1 MKNSF
6 LFSLVIFISI
16 GCATTD
22 PKWKF
27 LEDSLSDLKIQRAEA
42 RNLLTE
48 NPKADNAPDLTLKI
62 NKLNEE
68 VKNIERSLSYAQ
80 TTPVSSDPFNEKYHG
95 PIPSSHKKIVRIKSE
110 VFGSLSSE
118 EREKLN
124 QKYTIKFLQAN
135 DYGNI
140 IEAQTLNESTAGSSA
155 GSELGSYLGQI
166 NYINKSF
173 SKGNNYSTS
182 GQIVSGVA
190 GAFIGSV
197 LDKAPENWYR
207 TRYFIKANSGKIISV
222 DQNRSDGFRM
232 PLSYC
237 VELPTLND
245 EDQSICSQTEEEVR
259 NKYLSKN

>member
-1 MKNSF
+1 M
-6 LFSLVIFISI
+6 
-16 GCATTD
+16 
-22 PKWKF
+22 
-27 LEDSLSDLKIQRAEA
+27 
-42 RNLLTE
+42 
-48 NPKADNAPDLTLKI
+48 
-62 NKLNEE
+62 
-68 VKNIERSLSYAQ
+68 SYAQ

-173 SKGNNYSTS
+173 SKGNN
-182 GQIVSGVA
+182 
-190 GAFIGSV
+190 
-197 LDKAPENWYR
+197 
-207 TRYFIKANSGKIISV
+207 
-222 DQNRSDGFRM
+222 
-232 PLSYC
+232 
-237 VELPTLND
+237 
-245 EDQSICSQTEEEVR
+245 
-259 NKYLSKN
+259 